1 MCANLAFYK
10 DLLRSSE
17 DILDGKLD
25 VSFFFF
31 AECWSKNP
39 RMEPRITEKVIVI
52 FASVFCDC
60 FEK

>member
-31 AECWSKNP
+31 L
-39 RMEPRITEKVIVI
+39 R
-52 FASVFCDC
+52 SVGQKIQ
-60 FEK
+60 EWNQELLKKLL

>member
-31 AECWSKNP
+31 FFL
-39 RMEPRITEKVIVI
+39 R
-52 FASVFCDC
+52 SVGQKTQ
-60 FEK
+60 EWNQELLKKLL

>member
-25 VSFFFF
+25 VYFFFF
-31 AECWSKNP
+31 L
-39 RMEPRITEKVIVI
+39 R
-52 FASVFCDC
+52 SVGQKIQ
-60 FEK
+60 EWNQELLKKLL

>member
-31 AECWSKNP
+31 FFFFLL
-39 RMEPRITEKVIVI
+39 R
-52 FASVFCDC
+52 SVGQKIQ
-60 FEK
+60 EWNQELLKKLL

>member
-17 DILDGKLD
+17 DILDGKLV

-31 AECWSKNP
+31 FFFL
-39 RMEPRITEKVIVI
+39 R
-52 FASVFCDC
+52 SVGQKIQ
-60 FEK
+60 EWNQELLKKLL

>member
-31 AECWSKNP
+31 FFFFGQKIQEWNQELLK
-39 RMEPRITEKVIVI
+39 KLL
-52 FASVFCDC
+52 
-60 FEK
+60 

>member
-1 MCANLAFYK
+1 MFLFFF
-10 DLLRSSE
+10 
-17 DILDGKLD
+17 
-25 VSFFFF
+25 FFFF

>member
-31 AECWSKNP
+31 FL
-39 RMEPRITEKVIVI
+39 R
-52 FASVFCDC
+52 SVGQKTQ
-60 FEK
+60 EWNQELLKKLL

>member
-31 AECWSKNP
+31 FFFL
-39 RMEPRITEKVIVI
+39 R
-52 FASVFCDC
+52 SVGQKIQ
-60 FEK
+60 EWNQELLKKLL